1 MAVAL
6 IVGITGG
13 IGSGKSAVT
22 DRLEALGICIVDADV
37 VARKVVEPGQPA
49 LAAIAAHFGT
59 SVIQED
65 GSLNRTALR
74 KIVFENPEERQ
85 WLEGI
90 THPAIREEIH
100 RQLQAATSPYVV
112 LSSPLLLE
120 AKQNTFADVTVVVD
134 VSEHTQLSRTM
145 ARDDNSAELVQQI
158 MAAQMAREE
167 RLQQADIVIDN
178 STSLED
184 LHQRIDDLH
193 AELLLRAG
201 TLQS

>member
-1 MAVAL
+1 MAL

-22 DRLEALGICIVDADV
+22 NRLEALGICVVDADV

-49 LAAIAAHFGT
+49 LAAIASHFGA

-65 GSLNRTALR
+65 GSLNRAALR
-74 KIVFENPEERQ
+74 KIVFENPQERQ

-100 RQLQAATSPYVV
+100 AQLQAATSPYVV

-134 VSEHTQLSRTM
+134 VSEQTQLNRTM
-145 ARDDNSAELVQQI
+145 ARDANSAELVQQI
-158 MAAQMAREE
+158 MAAQMTREE
-167 RLQQADIVIDN
+167 RLKQADIVIDN

-184 LHQRIDDLH
+184 LHQRVDGLH
-193 AELLLRAG
+193 TELLLRAG

>member
-1 MAVAL
+1 
-6 IVGITGG
+6 
-13 IGSGKSAVT
+13 
-22 DRLEALGICIVDADV
+22 
-37 VARKVVEPGQPA
+37 
-49 LAAIAAHFGT
+49 
-59 SVIQED
+59 
-65 GSLNRTALR
+65 
-74 KIVFENPEERQ
+74 VFENPEERQ

-120 AKQNTFADVTVVVD
+120 AKQNTFANVTVVVD